1 MIPLASLCLAAAFT
15 AAPPLVTDD
24 FRQFDRRTWTCNTRA
39 NLSVVADG
47 QRPAVLQYQ
56 ADYGQ
61 ATYAGMQKKLA
72 PSVDLSRWNALR
84 ISVRSDD
91 TPAMTITLMSY
102 EGHTESKFS
111 REIPLKPQWREYTLF
126 FTEFKDRDIDTPIN
140 LEQLRRVRAVMF
152 VTNRR
157 KATARVLL
165 DQLMFLSAVPPVQS
179 EEDKPR
185 ARLTAR
191 HRADIDVL
199 KQRFTSIFL
208 PNYQERIPAPSAQ
221 AVKLVATLSADGS
234 WPDVNYDDKSLTGW
248 SPTLHLDRLWS
259 LTTEYVRLKPA
270 GPARAAL
277 KDAIDRGLAFWF
289 RRDPQSHN
297 WWYNRIGAQQRFSK
311 IGLLLDDEL
320 TPEQRAGIV
329 KILRRS
335 TTVGATGENLV
346 WTAGNTVVRGILER
360 SPAVCAAAFEKIA
373 DEIRVAPDVDE
384 GVKADGTFLQ
394 HGQQLYNGGYGA
406 GFAVDTSRFLYYAAN
421 TAYQFPK
428 DKVDIVTSYIL
439 DGSRW
444 MVYRNMPDYSTRGR
458 DITRVARP
466 PGPCYLAAAC
476 QQLKESPGPRQAEVA
491 AFLDEL
497 NQGENSLAG
506 NKHFWHSD
514 YMTHRRPG
522 WMMSVKMLSSRMQS
536 GEVGDGEGLRSHL
549 LSDGVTYLYSGD
561 GLAYHNVFP
570 VWDWKRLPGITAA
583 WSPAPPEGQVASFGN
598 SDFAG
603 GVSDGTFGACAF
615 ILQRGN
621 LKARKAWFFFDHECV
636 ALGAGIESGL
646 EPAYTSLE
654 QNLLS
659 GDATVCDGGRVYPLA
674 GELNSQNIRWVH
686 HRDVGYF
693 LLQKARVTAR
703 AAPQTGSWQNI
714 SRGGSRAP
722 LSRDLFSL
730 YIDHGPGARG
740 ASYQYLVAPMKAAAC
755 KAYAAALPV
764 RVLVNTAD
772 TAAVEHIGL
781 GIVQAAFFGEG
792 TVTASDGLT
801 LGVDKPCLLM
811 CRKDRG
817 KLIISAANPLNQP
830 ATLGITV
837 NAELTGTGAVWQR
850 SRAVTKIRL
859 DLPDGEFAGQTASAS
874 FMLKAPLRAGSKRK
888 PAASQYRTWTSAG
901 GTYHVEAELAG
912 VASGEVTLRKRDG
925 TEIVLP
931 LERLSAEDQ
940 AWVGE
945 HKPKA
950 ESGEPKAETR

>member
-1 MIPLASLCLAAAFT
+1 MTPFFSLCLAAAFA

-24 FRQFDRRTWTCNTRA
+24 FRQFDRRTWTCNTYA
-39 NLSVVADG
+39 NLSAVADG

-56 ADYGQ
+56 ADYGK
-61 ATYAGMQKKLA
+61 ATYAGMQKKLPA
-72 PSVDLSRWNALR
+72 SLDLSLWNALR
-84 ISVRSDD
+84 LSVRSDD

-102 EGHTESKFS
+102 EGHTEWKFS
-111 REIPLKPQWREYTLF
+111 HEILLKPQWREYTLF
-126 FTEFKDRDIDTPIN
+126 FTEFKDRDTDTPIN

-157 KATARVLL
+157 KAVSKVLL
-165 DQLMFLSAVPPVQS
+165 DQLMFINAVPPAQP

-191 HRADIDVL
+191 HRADLAVL
-199 KQRFTSIFL
+199 KQRLKGVFL

-221 AVKLVATLSADGS
+221 SLKLVSTLSADGS

-248 SPTLHLDRLWS
+248 SPSRHFDGLWS
-259 LTTEYVRLKPA
+259 LTAEYVRLKPA
-270 GPARAAL
+270 APARQAL
-277 KDAIDRGLAFWF
+277 KDAINRALAFWF
-289 RRDPQSHN
+289 RRDPQSNN
-297 WWYNRIGAQQRFSK
+297 WWHNRIGAQQRFSR

-373 DEIRVAPDVDE
+373 DEIRIAPDVDE
-384 GVKADGTFLQ
+384 GVKADGSFLQ

-421 TAYQFPK
+421 TAYQFPREK
-428 DKVDIVTSYIL
+428 IDIVTSYIL

-444 MVYRNMPDYSTRGR
+444 MVYRNVPDYSTRGR

-466 PGPCYLAAAC
+466 PGPCFLAAAC
-476 QQLKESPGPRQAEVA
+476 QQLRESPGPRQAEVA
-491 AFLDEL
+491 AFCDEL
-497 NQGENSLAG
+497 NKSENGLTG

-514 YMTHRRPG
+514 YMTHRRAG
-522 WMMSVKMLSSRMQS
+522 WMLSVKMLSSRMQS

-549 LSDGVTYLYSGD
+549 LSDGVTYLYTGD
-561 GLAYHNVFP
+561 GLAYHNIFP

-583 WSPAPPEGQVASFGN
+583 WSPAPPEGPVASFGN

-603 GVSDGTFGACAF
+603 GVSDGTYGACAF
-615 ILQRGN
+615 IHERGS

-636 ALGAGIESGL
+636 ALGAGIESGP

-654 QNLLS
+654 QNLSS
-659 GDATVCDGGRVYPLA
+659 GDATVCDGGRVHPLS
-674 GELNSQNIRWVH
+674 GEISSQNIRWVH
-686 HRDVGYF
+686 HRGVGYF

-714 SRGGSRAP
+714 SRGGSHAP
-722 LSRDLFSL
+722 LSMDVFSL

-740 ASYQYLVAPMKAAAC
+740 ASYQYLVAPMMLAAC
-755 KAYAAALPV
+755 KTYAAAVPV
-764 RVLVNTAD
+764 RVLANTAD
-772 TAAVEHIGL
+772 TAAVEHTGL
-781 GIVQAAFFGEG
+781 GIVQAAFFREG
-792 TVTASDGLT
+792 SVTVSDGMT

-811 CRKDRG
+811 CRKEKN
-817 KLIISAANPLNQP
+817 KLTISAASPLNR
-830 ATLGITV
+830 ADTLGITV
-837 NAELTGTGAVWQR
+837 RAELTGTAAVWQK
-850 SRAVTKIRL
+850 SRGMTKIRL
-859 DLPDGEFAGQTASAS
+859 KLPEDEFAGQTASAS
-874 FMLKAPLRAGSKRK
+874 FTFQAPHRVRSQSQL
-888 PAASQYRTWTSAG
+888 PAKEYRTWTSASG
-901 GTYHVEAELAG
+901 AYHVEAEFAG
-912 VASGEVTLRKRDG
+912 FASGKVTLRRKDG
-925 TEIVLP
+925 SVISISIEL
-931 LERLSAEDQ
+931 LSEEDRT
-940 AWVGE
+940 WVRA
-945 HKPKA
+945 KSP
-950 ESGEPKAETR
+950 